1 MKLKEVYKLKAKKS
15 ILFLVLILVMGI
27 ILVGCGDKRP
37 TINVYNWG
45 DYIDKDVI
53 RDFEKEHN
61 IKVNYSM
68 FATNEDLYVKLKQGG
83 SSYDVIF
90 PSDYMIERMIREDML
105 LKLDKNNIP
114 NINNIDEK
122 FFNLDF
128 DLSNKYSVPYMWG
141 TVGII
146 YNKTMVDDVVDSWDI
161 LWNEKYKKQII
172 MLNSQR
178 DTLAVALLKLG
189 YSMNT
194 RDIDQLEK
202 AKQELIKQ
210 KPLVYAYQGDEVK
223 DAMIGGDAAL
233 AVVWSGDAVAMIR
246 DNPDLAYAI
255 PKEGT
260 NLWFDSMVIPSTA
273 KNKEG
278 AEAFIN
284 FMCRP
289 DIAARNTD
297 YIGYSTPIPKAIEM
311 LPDDIKNSKVA
322 YPSDG
327 EIKNTEIFKDPMDII
342 QEYDRIWT
350 EIMSGE

>member
-1 MKLKEVYKLKAKKS
+1 MKTRKP
-15 ILFLVLILVMGI
+15 ILFIALVLIVGVI
-27 ILVGCGDKRP
+27 ASGCGDSRP
-37 TINVYNWG
+37 SINVYNWG
-45 DYIDKDVI
+45 DYIDKSVI
-53 RDFEKEHN
+53 KDFEDEFN

-68 FATNEDLYVKLKQGG
+68 YSTNEDLYVKLKQGG

-90 PSDYMIERMIREDML
+90 PSDYMIEKMIREDML
-105 LKLDKNNIP
+105 AKLDKNNVP
-114 NINNIDEK
+114 NINNVDEK

-128 DLSNKYSVPYMWG
+128 DPSNEYSVPYMWG

-161 LWNEKYKKQII
+161 LWDKKYEGQIF

-194 RDIDQLEK
+194 RDINELEE
-202 AKQELIKQ
+202 AKQELINQ
-210 KPLVYAYQGDEVK
+210 RPLVEAYLGDEVK
-223 DAMIGGDAAL
+223 DAMVGGEAAF

-246 DNPDLAYAI
+246 DNPDLEYVI

-260 NLWFDSMVIPSTA
+260 DLWFDNMVIPSTT

-289 DIAARNTD
+289 DIAARNSD
-297 YIGYSTPIPKAIEM
+297 YIGYSSPIPEAIEL

-322 YPSDG
+322 YPSDE
-327 EIKNTEIFKDPMDII
+327 EIENTEIFKDPADII
-342 QEYDRIWT
+342 SEYDRIWT
-350 EIMSGE
+350 EIFSD